1 MTQLI
6 LAISL
11 WGVIFLP
18 SLCEGRT
25 SFCTGRIT
33 GKLCRFLLVFY
44 WFYFTQ
50 CLISFASVDHL
61 LHLCA
66 GFLILLY
73 YSHAD
78 WGSFC
83 DYLRNVFKITAS
95 AASEFSDMVQVGIDV
110 YIPHWKYQVKPY
122 SSLWFS
128 AAWAAAIICNYF
140 FRLYLKDKS
149 FESKANFRQASN
161 HCKKIL
167 KAAKR
172 AYSNK
177 TKESITFQKHGSQDF
192 WRIANSVLNKDKSAI
207 PPLFNSPAV
216 LSSASDKAKLFA
228 ENFSTNFNL
237 ADSGISLP
245 VFQPGT
251 NLKLHNIS
259 VTPKML

>member
-11 WGVIFLP
+11 GGVIFLP

-25 SFCTGRIT
+25 SFFTGRIT

-50 CLISFASVDHL
+50 CLISFSSVDHL
-61 LHLCA
+61 LHLFA
-66 GFLILLY
+66 RFLILLY

-78 WGSFC
+78 WGSFH

-110 YIPHWKYQVKPY
+110 YIPHWKYQVKPH
-122 SSLWFS
+122 SSPWFS
-128 AAWAAAIICNYF
+128 AACAAAIVHRNYF
-140 FRLYLKDKS
+140 FRLYQKDKS
-149 FESKANFRQASN
+149 SDSKIKFRRLEIVA
-161 HCKKIL
+161 KGFL
-167 KAAKR
+167 KLPNLHMLIKQ
-172 AYSNK
+172 
-177 TKESITFQKHGSQDF
+177 SITSQSLGSHDF
-192 WRIANSVLNKDKSAI
+192 RRIAKSVLNEGKSAI

-251 NLKLHNIS
+251 NLKLHIS